1 MRDVPEPRYTGQ
13 PASGGG
19 VALRC
24 AAGLSTIP
32 ETLDAVEQACTQ
44 VMLSLGGAP
53 IVFALVFLSKHHVQE
68 ADAAA
73 RHVRIALNTQ
83 QVLGCSADSVIGGP
97 FELEGSPGISILAV
111 CGSGIDVRPFTS
123 DEIPSVIDEST
134 APEEVARIRAVIG
147 PTESLRGAI
156 MLADPFTTPV
166 IKLFP
171 TLNRLLD
178 GRPLVGG
185 MASAAP
191 DPGSNVLLAAAGD
204 AVRPSGFV
212 GLALHGRIK
221 LDTVVSQGCAT
232 IGPNLVITK
241 CKKNL
246 IFEVGGRPVFEVIR
260 EIVESL
266 DESQREQM
274 KQGLFVGRVIDEYKQ
289 QFGRGDFLIRGI
301 MGADERSGSIAV
313 GDLMRVGQTI
323 RLHIRDGQTARE
335 DLEMLMDAQQLHGP
349 PAGCMLVSCNGR
361 GQKLFGRPNVDS
373 NTVTKAFLPAEPGE
387 SLAKIGHAI
396 DTQPGP
402 VPLAGFFGAGEFGPI
417 GSNSFLHGHT
427 AVATLFRVPDGE
439 PRT

>member
-1 MRDVPEPRYTGQ
+1 MRDVPEPRYTGE

-19 VALRC
+19 LALRC

-32 ETLDAVEQACTQ
+32 ETLDAIEQACTQ
-44 VMLSLGGAP
+44 IMLSLQGAP
-53 IVFALVFLSKHHVQE
+53 IVCALVFLSKHHIPE

-83 QVLGCSADSVIGGP
+83 HVLGCSAESVIGGG
-97 FELEGSPGISILAV
+97 FELEGSPGISILAIS
-111 CGSGIDVRPFTS
+111 GSGIDIRPFTS
-123 DEIPSVIDEST
+123 DELPHVLDESAT
-134 APEEVARIRAVIG
+134 PETVARAQAVLG
-147 PTESLRGAI
+147 PLDSLRGAI

-166 IKLFP
+166 IKLLP
-171 TLNRLLD
+171 TINRLLE

-204 AVRPSGFV
+204 AVRLSGFV
-212 GLALHGRIK
+212 GLALHGNIK
-221 LDTVVSQGCAT
+221 FDTVVSQGCAA

-246 IFEVGGRPVFEVIR
+246 VFEVSGRPIFQVIR

-266 DESQREQM
+266 EESQREQM
-274 KQGLFVGRVIDEYKQ
+274 KQGLFVGRVIDEYKS

-301 MGADERSGSIAV
+301 MGVDEQSGSVAV

-323 RLHIRDGQTARE
+323 RLHIRDAQTARQ
-335 DLEMLMDAQQLHGP
+335 DLEMLMDAQQLHGA
-349 PAGCMLVSCNGR
+349 PAGCLLVSCNGR
-361 GQKLFGRPNVDS
+361 GQRLFGRPNVDAG
-373 NTVTKAFLPAEPGE
+373 TVTKAFLPTEPGE
-387 SLAKIGHAI
+387 SRAKIGHAI
-396 DTQPGP
+396 DAQPGP

-417 GSNSFLHGHT
+417 GSSSFLHGHT
-427 AVATLFRVPDGE
+427 AVATLLRIPDGV
-439 PRT
+439 PRP